1 MQSQQFQNVQEVI
14 YRIRKATAQQRH
26 KKFIIYSRL
35 IYIYKDGFGNIYR
48 NIVVKQILIP
58 IQVLKTIKN
67 IADYIFN
74 YLSETYGIAFRDYLE
89 LNFVI
94 DEKVLTIEQSQ
105 KKSST
110 IVKKWLGEKIT
121 FPPTIVIRILDHIY
135 VNRICQAVV
144 IDCDAKATIKQ
155 RLPTRRSGNYQVM
168 LHEVTVQLNQ
178 YVTAKTLSY
187 RAVPVGTGLDV
198 IITGIFDSGRIE
210 ATEVYSQEEHEFRM
224 FNSIS
229 VDQAVE
235 MSLDKQYK
243 EVPVG
248 KIIPA
253 NVLHFKMITNF
264 NWSMRPE
271 IKPPKEFIVMRRMN
285 MIKLKGDYDLEIATC
300 VYPPYYEYILELLDF
315 KIVLKGSCI
324 GNPILDQVL
333 RTVKQ
338 ETRRIPMVNVK
349 VKSISYVTDYSTYT
363 NQKKVNIEFEIE
375 SLYKD

>member
-1 MQSQQFQNVQEVI
+1 MQSQQFQNVQDVI
-14 YRIRKATAQQRH
+14 YSLRKAVAQQRQ
-26 KKFIIYSRL
+26 KKFIISLRMF
-35 IYIYKDGFGNIYR
+35 YIYNDGLGNTYR
-48 NIVVKQILIP
+48 NISGRQIPIP
-58 IQVLKTIKN
+58 IQILKKKIN
-67 IADYIFN
+67 IADYILN
-74 YLSETYGIAFRDYLE
+74 YLSESQGIAFKEYLE
-89 LNFVI
+89 LSFVI
-94 DEKVLTIEQSQ
+94 EGKAMTIAQSQ

-110 IVKKWLGEKIT
+110 IAKIWLGKK
-121 FPPTIVIRILDHIY
+121 FQPIVALLIKDLVY

-210 ATEVYSQEEHEFRM
+210 ATEVYSQEDHEFRM
-224 FNSIS
+224 FNSTS

-285 MIKLKGDYDLEIATC
+285 MIKLKGDHDLEIATC
-300 VYPPYYEYILELLDF
+300 VYPPYYEYILELLDS

-349 VKSISYVTDYSTYT
+349 VKSISYITDYSTYT
-363 NQKKVNIEFEIE
+363 NQKKVNIDFEIE